1 MNEIQQLLQLVAQ
14 HFGWQVGD
22 KIKTEINSILALEN
36 VDIKELQNRIKTI
49 ESILDAD
56 PDTEEFDVAQNIITQ
71 LTNILTRLTDIE
83 NNISDISSRL
93 ADVESQNQQQNK
105 RLDDIESQLSNLT
118 SNDTIN
124 GIQEEIS
131 NIETEIDN
139 IENII
144 DSKADKT
151 YVDEKFVTKESVTSI
166 NVEALAN
173 IFRAAMDCG
182 FNGVSLSDCNTNNSN
197 NNPQDNSDNENG
209 DTGDGAVI

>member
-1 MNEIQQLLQLVAQ
+1 MNEVQQLLQLVAQ

-22 KIKTEINSILALEN
+22 KIKTEINNILALEN
-36 VDIKELQNRIKTI
+36 VDIQELQNRIKTI

-71 LTNILTRLTDIE
+71 LTDILTRLTNIE
-83 NNISDISSRL
+83 NNISNLNSRL
-93 ADVESQNQQQNK
+93 TDVESQNQEQNE
-105 RLDDIESQLSNLT
+105 RLDNIESQLSNLA

-124 GIQEEIS
+124 GIQEEID

-139 IENII
+139 IENAI

-151 YVDEKFVTKESVTSI
+151 YVDENFVTKESVTSI
-166 NVEALAN
+166 DVEALAN
-173 IFRAAMDCG
+173 VFRAAMDCG
-182 FNGVSLSDCNTNNSN
+182 FNGVSLSDCNTDNSN
-197 NNPQDNSDNENG
+197 NNSQDDSGDGNG